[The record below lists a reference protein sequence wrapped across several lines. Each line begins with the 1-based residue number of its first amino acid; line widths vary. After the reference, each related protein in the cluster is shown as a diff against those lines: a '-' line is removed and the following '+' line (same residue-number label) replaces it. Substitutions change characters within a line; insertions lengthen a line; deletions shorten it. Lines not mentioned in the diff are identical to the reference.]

1 MEIRFGIKPIPIWIL
16 VGRWCP
22 AAGGAA
28 APPYR
33 GFGLLDEWR
42 SDSSALPCRFGY
54 WWGGGAPPLAERQ
67 LRPTGGLICWTNGGA
82 TVPPYRIWIVVG
94 RWCPA
99 AGGAAVP
106 PYRGFGLLDEWR
118 SDSSAL
124 PCRFGYWW
132 GGGAPPLAEQQLRP
146 TGGLVCWTNGG
157 AAVPPYLADLDIGGA
172 AVPRRRRSGSSAL
185 PGVGFVGRMA
195 ERQLPPYRIWIVVG
209 RRCPA
214 AGGTAVPPR
223 RGFGLLDEWRSGSS
237 ALPDL
242 DCGGAVVPR
251 RRRNG
256 SSALPGVWFVG
267 RMAERQLRP
276 TLPIW
281 ILVGRRCPAAS
292 GATVPPYLA
301 DLDIGR
307 AVVPRRRRNGSSAPP
322 GVWFVGRMAERQ
334 LRPTGFGLW
343 WGGGAPPPAERQ
355 LRPTGGLVCWT
366 NGGAT
371 VPPYLADLDIGGAAV
386 PRRWR
391 SGSSALPGV

>member
-94 RWCPA
+94 RRCPA

-118 SDSSAL
+118 SDSSA
-124 PCRFGYWW
+124 
-132 GGGAPPLAEQQLRP
+132 
-146 TGGLVCWTNGG
+146 
-157 AAVPPYLADLDIGGA
+157 YLADLDIGGA
-172 AVPRRRRSGSSAL
+172 AVPRR
-185 PGVGFVGRMA
+185 
-195 ERQLPPYRIWIVVG
+195 
-209 RRCPA
+209 
-214 AGGTAVPPR
+214 
-223 RGFGLLDEWRSGSS
+223 WRS
-237 ALPDL
+237 
-242 DCGGAVVPR
+242 
-251 RRRNG
+251 G

-267 RMAERQLRP
+267 RMAERQFRP

-281 ILVGRRCPAAS
+281 ILVGRRCPPPAERQLRPTGGWVCWTNGGAAAS
-292 GATVPPYLA
+292 ALP
-301 DLDIGR
+301 DLDCGG
-307 AVVPRRRRNGSSAPP
+307 AAVPRRRRNGSSAPP

-366 NGGAT
+366 NGGAAA
-371 VPPYLADLDIGGAAV
+371 PPYLADLDIGRAAV
-386 PRRWR
+386 PRRQR
-391 SGSSALPGV
+391 SDSSALPCRFGYW